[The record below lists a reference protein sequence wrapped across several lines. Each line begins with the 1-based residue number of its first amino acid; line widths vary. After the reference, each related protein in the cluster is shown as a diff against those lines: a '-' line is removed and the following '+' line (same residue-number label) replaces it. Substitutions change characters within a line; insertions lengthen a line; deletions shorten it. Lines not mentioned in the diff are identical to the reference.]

1 MLDCRLDRQPG
12 APALVDQLVRAVTAR
27 VADRRLV
34 AGDRLPSIRQL
45 AREHRLS
52 TFTVADAYGRLVSM
66 GVLASRRGSGYR
78 VADGGGT
85 GMGTGGDGDDGGI
98 ADRAGSA
105 FGSGDSDRALHHWS
119 PPALTAEWL
128 LSDVF
133 ADRSIPIK
141 AGCGWLPESWAN
153 LGGLQ
158 QALRSLSRTPSLPVS
173 HYGHPYGW
181 GGLREYL
188 GKHLRQAGLPTDTS
202 HVLLTQGATQALDLV
217 TRLLLRPGDVVAV
230 EEPAYC
236 NLLQILKLA
245 GLRVVGVPKTV
256 DGLDVEALDRIA
268 AHERPKVLFINSVL
282 QNPTGVTLTPA
293 CAHRLLNCARHHG
306 MWVVEEDIYGP
317 LAGAQAPQL
326 AAMAAFDRLILI
338 GGFSKTIAPSLRV
351 GYVAADPSVIT
362 ELARM
367 KMAVGLTSSEIAERI
382 VHKVL
387 LEGHHAR
394 HVAALRER
402 LADAHRHAESRLDAL
417 GAELFHRPRAG
428 LYLWARLPTRTAPAR
443 LAADASSA
451 GVWLAPGSFF
461 MTDDAPCA
469 WYRFNVAHCDAPA
482 LWTFLRRACG

>member
-1 MLDCRLDRQPG
+1 MLDCRLDRRPG
-12 APALVDQLVRAVTAR
+12 APPLVDQLVRAVTAR
-27 VADRRLV
+27 IGERRLV

-45 AREHRLS
+45 AREHGLS

-78 VADGGGT
+78 VADGGGASI
-85 GMGTGGDGDDGGI
+85 GDDPGAPSGG
-98 ADRAGSA
+98 AGRGGA
-105 FGSGDSDRALHHWS
+105 GAALHQWS

-188 GKHLRQAGLPTDTS
+188 GKQLRQAGLPTDTG

-268 AHERPKVLFINSVL
+268 SRERPKVLFVNSVL

-293 CAHRLLNCARHHG
+293 CAHRLLNCAHRHG
-306 MWVVEEDIYGP
+306 LWLVEEDIYGP

-351 GYVAADPSVIT
+351 GYVVADPSVIT
-362 ELARM
+362 ELART

-382 VHKVL
+382 VHRVL

-394 HVAALRER
+394 HVAMLRDR
-402 LADAHRHAESRLDAL
+402 LADAHRRAESRLDAL

-428 LYLWARLPTRTAPAR
+428 LFLWARLPTRAAPSR
-443 LAADASSA
+443 LAADALSA

-469 WYRFNVAHCDAPA
+469 WYRFNVAHCEAPA
-482 LWTFLRRACG
+482 LWTFLQRSCE